1 MAHESLHELTAAYAL
16 DALDERDVETYEEH
30 LSGCPDCRE
39 ELASLTEA
47 ATALVYAVEA
57 PPPPPG
63 LRARILEAATAEPT
77 NVVPLLRRP
86 AFQAA
91 AGAAAVA
98 ACLAL
103 AFGLW
108 SSSLQD
114 QVDRY
119 RNRSSSLA
127 AAMSIVAN
135 PRSQRRPLTGGSG
148 ALVVDPQGHA
158 ALLIEDLPAAPSGR
172 TYEAWVLGK
181 GAPKPAGLFR
191 GGGVTVFSLDRTLPL
206 GTFVGVT
213 VEHEGGVRMPTGAPI
228 LRSPA

>member
-16 DALDERDVETYEEH
+16 DALDERDLETYEEH

-39 ELASLTEA
+39 ELASLSGA
-47 ATALVYAVEA
+47 ASALAYAVAA

-63 LRARILEAATAEPT
+63 LRDRILEAATAEPT

-91 AGAAAVA
+91 AGVAAVA
-98 ACLAL
+98 ACLAI

-108 SSSLQD
+108 SSSLHN

-135 PRSQRRPLTGGSG
+135 PHSQRRPLTGGSG
-148 ALVVDPQGHA
+148 TLVVDPQGQA
-158 ALLIEDLPAAPSGR
+158 ALVVEDLPAAPSGR
-172 TYEAWVLGK
+172 TYEAWVMGT
-181 GAPKPAGLFR
+181 GAPQPAGLFR
-191 GGGVTVFSLDRTLPL
+191 GGGMTVFPLDRTLAR
-206 GTFVGVT
+206 GNFVGVT
-213 VEHEGGVRMPTGAPI
+213 VERESGVQTPTGAPI